1 MEDYNIIKGKI
12 ERAYIRDILKYLLEK
27 NGLLDKLSYT
37 IAGGFISETADN
49 IYQDNRLSIP
59 TEIKVDFG
67 NPTENNIFILVK
79 TLDGRFY
86 NYRTLE
92 IWKGGGN

>member
-1 MEDYNIIKGKI
+1 MENYNMIKGKI

-37 IAGGFISETADN
+37 IARGFILETADN
-49 IYQDNRLSIP
+49 IHQDNRLSIP
-59 TEIKVDFG
+59 IEIKVDFG
-67 NPTENNIFILVK
+67 NPAENTIFIVVE

-86 NYRTLE
+86 NYRTNE
-92 IWKGGGN
+92 VWNGGGF